1 MGDIEAVL
9 RGRLAWLSLE
19 EKAWLLTGADV
30 WSAGERVADAP
41 RTR

>member
-9 RGRLAWLSLE
+9 RGRLASLSPE

-30 WSAGERVADAP
+30 
-41 RTR
+41 

>member
-9 RGRLAWLSLE
+9 RGRRASLSLE

-30 WSAGERVADAP
+30 
-41 RTR
+41 